1 MQDDV
6 LIFNLLQESPDLK
19 VVNEKPF
26 QPAPYG
32 LGVRKGDQE
41 WLDFVNATLAKMR
54 ETGEHK
60 RLLQKWFG
68 KTMALVLEH
77 QNY

>member
-1 MQDDV
+1 
-6 LIFNLLQESPDLK
+6 LK

-26 QPAPYG
+26 KAAPYG
-32 LGVRKGDQE
+32 LGVRKGDPE
-41 WLDFVNATLAKMR
+41 WLDFVNATLTKMR

-68 KTMALVLEH
+68 KAMALVLEH